1 MILEMDADYSVMRF
15 SLKRNHI
22 EKWDGFEKSLSKS
35 CEYCYFDNMGHFS
48 SYIPTVRALF
58 EDFDVELAKYI
69 VESNISEEWASHD
82 NLNGGVDYYNIILS
96 IPVSL
101 FKHLKKREII
111 EPAEKEL
118 SRCYDEAMRGGG
130 ESFQVS
136 SIILRPSTA
145 EVLQMGDYQNES
157 MWKPGYFRLFLSH
170 CSESKA
176 SAANLKVSLQNYGI
190 DGFVAHEDITPS
202 KEWELEIEAAL
213 FSLDALCAIVI
224 PGFEK
229 SRWCDQEVGIALG
242 RRKMVFSIKK
252 GKNPYGFFGKYQALP
267 SQRSANDMAK
277 ELAKAICT
285 NELTKGIYFTKLVN
299 LILNASS
306 ESIAL
311 RFIQVLSEADNID
324 KQFVNLLH
332 DNFANNQTIMKEN
345 VLDSVNPLFKQYRI
359 EELKIVNTSNAQID
373 DLDLPF

>member
-1 MILEMDADYSVMRF
+1 
-15 SLKRNHI
+15 
-22 EKWDGFEKSLSKS
+22 
-35 CEYCYFDNMGHFS
+35 MGHFT
-48 SYIPTVRALF
+48 SYTPTVRALF
-58 EDFDVELAKYI
+58 EDFDAELAKYI
-69 VESNISEEWASHD
+69 VESNISEEWVSHD
-82 NLNGGVDYYNIILS
+82 NWNGGMDYYNIILS

-101 FKHLKKREII
+101 FKHLKKREIV

-118 SRCYDEAMRGGG
+118 NRCYDEAMRGEGD
-130 ESFQVS
+130 SIQVS
-136 SIILRPSTA
+136 NIILRPSIA
-145 EVLQMGDYQNES
+145 EVQQMGNYQNES

-170 CSESKA
+170 RSESKV

-267 SQRSANDMAK
+267 NQGSANDMAK
-277 ELAKAICT
+277 ELAKAISA

-299 LILNASS
+299 LVLNASS
-306 ESIAL
+306 EPMAL
-311 RFIQVLSEADNID
+311 RFIKVLSEAENLD
-324 KQFVNLLH
+324 KQFVSLLQ
-332 DNFANNQTIMKEN
+332 DNFANNQTIMQEN
-345 VLDSVNPLFKQYRI
+345 VLNAVNPLFNQYGI
-359 EELKIVNTSNAQID
+359 EELRIVKPSKVQVD